1 MKVEIMDNLEEFSD
15 ALIRIKGFTKS
26 LSPSEKKMALYVQE
40 NYKKVVQMTLSEVAL
55 HAGVSDATAVRF
67 YRAIG
72 YNKWLDF
79 ILALSRSIP
88 ISSDSILEE
97 IKPSDTPGKIAEKV
111 MEGAI
116 EAIRATQ
123 EVLDHHALQQAIS
136 LIEGARSLIIIGVGT
151 SGPMAHELYNRLF
164 RLGINCQVFTD
175 SYLQMMQSAL
185 LDENDVVFA
194 ISQVGSSDP
203 VHTAQN
209 AKQNGCKIICITGS
223 KTTDLAQIS
232 DVVLLSVSHEPM
244 AETISSRIAM
254 YSIIHGIYINLALRD
269 HEKTIENE
277 RKIWDAL
284 TSSGPYLQNRNLN

>member
-1 MKVEIMDNLEEFSD
+1 MDNLEEISD
-15 ALIRIKGFTKS
+15 ALIRIKGFTES
-26 LSPSEKKMALYVQE
+26 LSPSERKMANYVQE
-40 NYKKVVQMTLSEVAL
+40 NYKKVVQMTLSEVAS

-72 YNKWLDF
+72 YNRWLEF

-97 IKPSDTPGKIAEKV
+97 IKETDSPSQITEKV

-116 EAIRATQ
+116 EAIKATQ
-123 EVLDHHALQQAIS
+123 EVLDHEAIES
-136 LIEGARSLIIIGVGT
+136 TIKIIENAKRLFIIGVGT
-151 SGPMAHELYNRLF
+151 SGPLAHELYNRLI
-164 RLGINCQVFTD
+164 RLGINCQILTD

-185 LDENDVVFA
+185 LDKDDVVFA
-194 ISQVGSSDP
+194 ISQTGGSDP
-203 VHTAQN
+203 VRTAQM
-209 AKQNGCKIICITGS
+209 AKRNGCKIICITGS

-232 DVVLLSVSHEPM
+232 DIVLLSVSHEPM

-254 YSIIHGIYINLALRD
+254 YSLIHGIYINLALKD
-269 HEKTIENE
+269 HEKTVENE

-284 TSSGPYLQNRNLN
+284 TTSEPLLHNRKLK